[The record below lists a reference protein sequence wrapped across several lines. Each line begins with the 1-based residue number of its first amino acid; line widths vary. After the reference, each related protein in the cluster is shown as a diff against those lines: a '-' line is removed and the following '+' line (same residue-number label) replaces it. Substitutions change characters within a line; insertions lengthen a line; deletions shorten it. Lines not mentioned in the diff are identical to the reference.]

1 MNQKS
6 QTTEEALVASVKHLI
21 TVMPFGKITVKEIT
35 DEAHVKRPT
44 FYNHFKDKYDVVEY
58 ILRQELIEPA
68 RSLVA
73 CDMINEAIR
82 LMLVTMKRD
91 SEFYIRA
98 ERIEGDNS
106 FQHMMHQVFKEVL
119 LDIMSEQLPDEE
131 CRNPMLTTENIA
143 EYYAYGITFGICKWI
158 QKRMRLE
165 VDEVMEA
172 FKVLLSESL
181 ADIIYHRSGKQNS
194 TNIVKK

>member
-1 MNQKS
+1 
-6 QTTEEALVASVKHLI
+6 
-21 TVMPFGKITVKEIT
+21 
-35 DEAHVKRPT
+35 
-44 FYNHFKDKYDVVEY
+44 
-58 ILRQELIEPA
+58 
-68 RSLVA
+68 
-73 CDMINEAIR
+73 
-82 LMLVTMKRD
+82 
-91 SEFYIRA
+91 
-98 ERIEGDNS
+98 
-106 FQHMMHQVFKEVL
+106 MMHQVFKEVL